1 MGSLQIDVFNQ
12 PFVIQANEDDE
23 YLRKLLGYYK
33 RIVERIQ
40 RSDSLKSPLQISTLA
55 GIILCD
61 ELYKEKSKAQL
72 ANGTESSGM
81 FADEQESNE
90 AERITMTMIEKIEK
104 ALK

>member
-23 YLRKLLGYYK
+23 YLLKLLGYYK
-33 RIVERIQ
+33 RIVGRIQ
-40 RSDSLKSPLQISTLA
+40 RSDSLKSPLQVSALA

-72 ANGTESSGM
+72 ARGGENAGIFT
-81 FADEQESNE
+81 DEEDSNE
-90 AERITMTMIEKIEK
+90 AERLTKLMIEKIEK
-104 ALK
+104 ALQ